1 MSQVTIGVPVYNGA
15 DYLEKCLSCLR
26 DQTYRDFEVLI
37 FDNCSEDAT
46 GEIAQ
51 RFCAEDARF
60 RYHRQPENKG
70 ALRNFLEVL
79 EAAQSPY
86 FMWRAADD
94 VSDLNY
100 VDVLLNLLLANPDR
114 DFAVPRILSV
124 LPDGSVAREYAI
136 SPHIEWK
143 GAAGRLAQLFLSNN
157 GWVYGLARR
166 EALTRI
172 WKRVVSEFPYVKSAD
187 TAMLFPF
194 AFDRKFIGTHDTTQ
208 YAYLRFPGARPDYA
222 KRLAG
227 DGQKLER
234 GRALLALARQHV
246 DRVIPDPAERRFY
259 HLVLAY
265 WTHKRGGYS
274 ITKRL
279 RFALSQPFLTARS

>member
-1 MSQVTIGVPVYNGA
+1 MRTISKNA
-15 DYLEKCLSCLR
+15 CRCLR
-26 DQTYRDFEVLI
+26 DQTYRDIEVLI

-60 RYHRQPENKG
+60 RYHRHPENKG

-124 LPDGSVAREYAI
+124 LPDGSIAREYAI

-172 WKRVVSEFPYVKSAD
+172 WRQVVTEFPYVKSAD
-187 TAMLFPF
+187 TAALFPF
-194 AFDRKFIGTHDTTQ
+194 AFDRKFIGTHATTQ

-222 KRLAG
+222 RRLAG

-246 DRVIPDPAERRFY
+246 DSVIPDPADTP
-259 HLVLAY
+259 VLSPCAGVLGPQA
-265 WTHKRGGYS
+265 GGYS

-279 RFALSQPFLTARS
+279 RFALSQPFLAARS